1 MGTVLFVR
9 ADEMRVDEMCVDE
22 MRADE
27 MCVDE
32 MCVDECS
39 DTFYAMPVICRQD
52 LVVLADI
59 TF

>member
-9 ADEMRVDEMCVDE
+9 ADEM
-22 MRADE
+22 
-27 MCVDE
+27 CVDE
-32 MCVDECS
+32 MCDDECRG
-39 DTFYAMPVICRQD
+39 TFYAMSVICRQD

>member
-9 ADEMRVDEMCVDE
+9 D
-22 MRADE
+22 
-27 MCVDE
+27 DE

-39 DTFYAMPVICRQD
+39 DTFYAMPVMCRQD

>member
-9 ADEMRVDEMCVDE
+9 A
-22 MRADE
+22 
-27 MCVDE
+27 
-32 MCVDECS
+32 DECS